1 MSSIIN
7 YIVYLVVALD
17 IAHQEEEIK
26 EDRITVISGWPL
38 FWCDATFL
46 YINVHCS
53 QGKKQRNVDQ
63 VIEFD
68 IESNGNLKI
77 VTLLQ
82 KLYFNMSKL
91 IEI

>member
-1 MSSIIN
+1 M
-7 YIVYLVVALD
+7 VALD

-68 IESNGNLKI
+68 IKSNGNLKI

>member
-68 IESNGNLKI
+68 IKSNGNLKI
-77 VTLLQ
+77 
-82 KLYFNMSKL
+82 
-91 IEI
+91 

>member
-1 MSSIIN
+1 M
-7 YIVYLVVALD
+7 VALD

-77 VTLLQ
+77 
-82 KLYFNMSKL
+82 
-91 IEI
+91 

>member
-1 MSSIIN
+1 M
-7 YIVYLVVALD
+7 VALD

-26 EDRITVISGWPL
+26 EDRITVISGWLL